1 MKNINLSKISKWVPF
16 IYSVILTLLG
26 IGFWLIGEYVLDIS
40 FSSEIPQ
47 YLFGFGVLFALFL
60 KGHKI
65 INFLVRN
72 SGWTFVAF
80 TIISVCLIIFDYPN
94 YGDKVL
100 REYFFGICLLII
112 PIILYRM
119 KDSGYGG
126 MIMATMI
133 TVALAFI
140 TYKMSGF
147 FSALVL
153 VLIAMTLI
161 LYCEHKK
168 WFGEKSIFY
177 SILFWLSFLAV
188 GIFIAS
194 HILFSDDVFWTLVY
208 KIKAFLNPETNFT
221 GNSYIYTLVRSL
233 ISESV
238 LFGQGGIAEGLNN
251 ASKYPYF
258 TYYYLAYFCNSFG
271 LWVLIAVPLLFVGFF
286 YICFRKIKSLPF
298 LGKLFSVSILFYITL
313 QTLSF
318 LMSNLGYG
326 FFINTSLPFVSEY
339 NLWINMILIGF
350 LLAVLKMGSK
360 FEEIE
365 KTANLDCYFVRKPF
379 TLLKERIS
387 GNKFVKRNF
396 DDDLD

>member
-26 IGFWLIGEYVLDIS
+26 IGFWLIGECFLDFS

-47 YLFGFGVLFALFL
+47 YLFGFGILFALFL
-60 KGHKI
+60 KGPKI

-140 TYKMSGF
+140 AYKMSGF

-153 VLIAMTLI
+153 ILIAITLI
-161 LYCEHKK
+161 FYCEHKK

-177 SILFWLSFLAV
+177 SILFWFSFLAV

-194 HILFSDDVFWTLVY
+194 HILFSDDLFWILVY

-221 GNSYIYTLVRSL
+221 GDSYIYTLVRSL

-238 LFGQGGIAEGLNN
+238 LFGQGGMAQGLG
-251 ASKYPYF
+251 STSDHPYF
-258 TYYYLAYFCNSFG
+258 SYYFLSYFSNSFG
-271 LWVLIAVPLLFVGFF
+271 LWVLIVVPLLFVGFF
-286 YICFRKIKSLPF
+286 YVCFRKIKNLPF
-298 LGKLFSVSILFYITL
+298 LGKLFSVSILFYIIL

-318 LMSNLGYG
+318 FISNLGYG

-339 NLWINMILIGF
+339 NLWINMTLVGF
-350 LLAVLKMGSK
+350 LLAVQKTEQEFK
-360 FEEIE
+360 AIE
-365 KTANLDCYFVRKPF
+365 KMSSFDCDFVTKLWI
-379 TLLKERIS
+379 LLMGRVTGTEFIEED
-387 GNKFVKRNF
+387 F
-396 DDDLD
+396 DDLD